1 MEQLLFS
8 IAIFYSGQMLMK
20 AHDTIQLIEVWDDEN
35 SGTQRNRADSRAV
48 ASLST
53 RHRFPKML

>member
-1 MEQLLFS
+1 
-8 IAIFYSGQMLMK
+8 MK